1 MLNELNMSTNEY
13 NWVQSIYFISYIVF
27 EVPSNLLQK
36 RLTPRLWQSRIMLTW
51 GIVLACHAAV
61 QNKQALYALRFILGM
76 CEAGM
81 FPGIAAQLCGWYR
94 SDEMGLPI
102 MWMFGF
108 QNTSGIIG
116 SLITYAI
123 SYMNGMRG
131 LSAWRWYVS
140 LDLSG
145 SEADEIGFISS
156 KGSLRC
162 YSPAS
167 SSSFYRTGPSRR
179 GQGNGCQK
187 GSRSTWKHGY
197 RRTRPGRRT
206 QTSRWARWLTRS
218 KTRRHTRS

>member
-1 MLNELNMSTNEY
+1 MSTDEY

-61 QNKQALYALRFILGM
+61 QNKQALYALRFLLGM

-116 SLITYAI
+116 SLITYGI
-123 SYMNGMRG
+123 SYMNGLRG
-131 LSAWRWYVS
+131 LSAWRWYASPLHSQFRLPCMELTETGYICWKGCLRFSS
-140 LDLSG
+140 LLT
-145 SEADEIGFISS
+145 SE
-156 KGSLRC
+156 
-162 YSPAS
+162 
-167 SSSFYRTGPSRR
+167 
-179 GQGNGCQK
+179 QN
-187 GSRSTWKHGY
+187 
-197 RRTRPGRRT
+197 
-206 QTSRWARWLTRS
+206 LT
-218 KTRRHTRS
+218 